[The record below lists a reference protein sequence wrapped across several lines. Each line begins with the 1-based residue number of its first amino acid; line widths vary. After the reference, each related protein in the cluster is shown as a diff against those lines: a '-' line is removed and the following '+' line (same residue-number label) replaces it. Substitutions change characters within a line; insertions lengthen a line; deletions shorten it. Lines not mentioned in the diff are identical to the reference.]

1 MIDGFKFLM
10 DIITHVINY
19 VFYIPIQKLSKHKI
33 DNTYIRIV
41 YSIYIYTTLY
51 ASNLTHLIINLVF
64 IIVQT
69 Q

>member
-1 MIDGFKFLM
+1 MNDGFKFLM

-41 YSIYIYTTLY
+41 NLFIFIPLY
-51 ASNLTHLIINLVF
+51 MH
-64 IIVQT
+64 QT
-69 Q
+69 